1 MTDGQTQP
9 QPAAQAQ
16 EQERRQREEERKQ
29 HEQERNPQDKPLSTE
44 DMTNAA
50 QKGNTGAMGPATRI
64 NPGAPET
71 ARTAPASATSTA
83 RPSPLLRGDQIQA
96 MRVRWTNIQAAFVDE
111 PRSSVEQAD
120 TLVAELMQQLAQTF
134 AAEKNNLEGQWE
146 RGQEVSTEDL
156 RVALQHY
163 RSFFDRLVSF

>member
-9 QPAAQAQ
+9 QSSAMAQ
-16 EQERRQREEERKQ
+16 EQERKQQEQERKQ
-29 HEQERNPQDKPLSTE
+29 QEQERKQQDKPLSTE
-44 DMTNAA
+44 DMANPT
-50 QKGNTGAMGPATRI
+50 QKGSAGTMGPATRI
-64 NPGAPET
+64 SPGAPEP
-71 ARTAPASATSTA
+71 ARKEPSAPAAA
-83 RPSPLLRGDQIQA
+83 RPTPLLKGDQIQS

-134 AAEKNNLEGQWE
+134 ASEKNNLEGQWE
-146 RGQEVSTEDL
+146 RGKEVSTEDL

-163 RSFFDRLVSF
+163 RSFFDRLLSF